1 MLFVLYFSIL
11 KAENVPSSLYA
22 SALEGLSVYAHRIS
36 IDFFRDLLAVLR
48 VHVERTRAEAEAALG
63 EEAGETDE
71 GGEDPLGGRG
81 PFEAR
86 LHDALLSLATA
97 FHLLSGQGA
106 ALNIDL
112 TDMVNHLY
120 GILQLAA
127 LSTGLEEAPA
137 RHGKLLGVHGRG
149 PTHVRSSSELLF
161 RTLDFVLL
169 RPSVHALPLPRGAA
183 FAKRLLTAAIHWPA
197 MTSTRALR
205 TINVMLARDA
215 RLAALFDGQDRA
227 RDGRYD
233 GVSDVP
239 DMAHVLASG
248 MSAWE
253 LHLLRRHANAD
264 VRAEAVA
271 LVSAAKQAGK

>member
-1 MLFVLYFSIL
+1 MLYFSIL
-11 KAENVPSSLYA
+11 KTEGVPSSLLG

-36 IDFFRDLLAVLR
+36 VDFFSDLLAVLR
-48 VHVERTRAEAEAALG
+48 VHVERARGEAEAAL
-63 EEAGETDE
+63 TDE
-71 GGEDPLGGRG
+71 QEGMKNGEDPLGGRG

-86 LHDALLSLATA
+86 LHDALLCLSTS
-97 FHLLSGQGA
+97 FELLSGQGA

-112 TDMVNHLY
+112 SDMVNQLY
-120 GILQLAA
+120 GVLQLAT
-127 LSTGLEEAPA
+127 LSTALEEAPM
-137 RHGKLLGVHGRG
+137 RHGKLLGARGRG

-161 RTLDFVLL
+161 HTLDFVLL

-183 FAKRLLTAAIHWPA
+183 FAKRLLTASLQWPA
-197 MTSTRALR
+197 MTATRALR

-215 RLAALFDGQDRA
+215 RLAALFDGEDRA

-233 GVSDVP
+233 GVTDSP

-253 LHLLRRHANAD
+253 VHLLRRHANAD

-271 LVSAAKQAGK
+271 LVSAAKSAGK